1 MLNSRIAENNMEQT
15 LNYIVCPHCFVTNKF
30 AEDRLYDNPS
40 CGKCGNKLYHGKP
53 VVLNDA
59 IFSKFVQKTSVPV
72 VVDFWAPWCGPCK
85 MMAPIF
91 EQAAGNLEPQV
102 RFAKLNTEEAPL
114 ISSRYSIRSIPTIT
128 IFNNGK
134 VAVQRAGAVGY
145 QELISWIQ
153 QNI

>member
-1 MLNSRIAENNMEQT
+1 
-15 LNYIVCPHCFVTNKF
+15 
-30 AEDRLYDNPS
+30 
-40 CGKCGNKLYHGKP
+40 
-53 VVLNDA
+53 
-59 IFSKFVQKTSVPV
+59 
-72 VVDFWAPWCGPCK
+72 